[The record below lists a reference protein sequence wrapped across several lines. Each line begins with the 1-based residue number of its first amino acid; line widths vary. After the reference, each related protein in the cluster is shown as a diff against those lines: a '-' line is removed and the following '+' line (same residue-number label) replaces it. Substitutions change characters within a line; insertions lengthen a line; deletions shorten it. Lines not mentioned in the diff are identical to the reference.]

1 MSRGVSGNV
10 EEDASWL
17 FEVFGFLEMFI
28 LICCVVGV
36 TADEVQ
42 NGDNVQLDVDCWRDA
57 TATKE
62 VFIFL

>member
-42 NGDNVQLDVDCWRDA
+42 NGDNVQLDVDC
-57 TATKE
+57 
-62 VFIFL
+62 